1 MTPRLVGATITHI
14 WPTGRWP
21 GSGYRHEYLSADE
34 LRWTG
39 IGGARTGESDTERY
53 IALEISANLLQVA
66 FTERRSRLTKTL
78 TYDFDRR
85 QVHGV
90 MFLPG
95 GEIVTLLG
103 EIVDGPERRPA

>member
-1 MTPRLVGATITHI
+1 MKRLLLGTTLMVLLAVGLAACTMPETVVVE
-14 WPTGRWP
+14 R
-21 GSGYRHEYLSADE
+21 EADC
-34 LRWTG
+34 
-39 IGGARTGESDTERY
+39 SDTERY